1 MAADSL
7 KGSNRLGSW
16 TSDELRAGDLRPCGL
31 PRWAVGTIRKTV
43 LLPRPSQARQPSGA
57 LASTP
62 EEISRTSIEIIPVE
76 RGRFRLSRE
85 FPATIQPNENEL
97 AEVTT
102 LIRGRVVKVHVD
114 VGADVKKGDLLALL
128 HSTDLGLAEGAYLK
142 ATARLYEADLS
153 YRRAKD
159 LYEHRAMSLAEFQRR
174 EAEMRTARAEMHE
187 TQNRLELL
195 GVPAT
200 GNRAAGP

>member
-1 MAADSL
+1 MTADAL
-7 KGSNRLGSW
+7 KGRTVKSIGRQTGFVLVVVLACVMGCGNTQQDSSSATPMTARKPAGLLRLSKE
-16 TSDELRAGDLRPCGL
+16 EL
-31 PRWAVGTIRKTV
+31 
-43 LLPRPSQARQPSGA
+43 
-57 LASTP
+57 
-62 EEISRTSIEIIPVE
+62 SRTSIEIIPVE

-114 VGADVKKGDLLALL
+114 VGADVKRGDLLAML

-142 ATARLYEADLS
+142 ATARLYEAELA

-159 LYEHRAMSLAEFQRR
+159 LYEHRAISLAEFQRR
-174 EAEMRTARAEMHE
+174 EARNEDGASRSA
-187 TQNRLELL
+187 
-195 GVPAT
+195 
-200 GNRAAGP
+200 